1 MEELKRLIATTY
13 KLVSMVHVCGNE
25 VDIIATARKYLRD
38 ADKILK
44 EADNGGQQDSG
55 LTSD

>member
-1 MEELKRLIATTY
+1 MEDIKRLIETTY
-13 KLVSMVHVCGNE
+13 KLVSMVHVCGDE

-44 EADNGGQQDSG
+44 EADNGGQQNPG
-55 LTSD
+55 LTGD